1 MQVWIQVERSLY
13 IVTGN
18 CPCSEDDWWPH
29 DCPNESKFGAQSKV
43 GPGKCRYRSGHDSQY
58 TRDEEGFEMI
68 TTLPR
73 SVAPTRSTVSLPL
86 PSGISSGERDQ
97 PSNED
102 DPQSDYQ
109 RSKIPRAVARSDPT
123 VYTRGPSPTQS
134 PVKISWSCWVWWHG
148 SHSVSRFDSRFDP
161 PFDNGTMWWAWSPT
175 PSSPACGPL
184 CRPHA
189 WHVQLSWRYTIFR
202 RGFPVWR
209 TIPLNTH
216 QDRRSV
222 TQSGPRVYSFDIDPR
237 LQLAKVVLDYRYCDL
252 ENPADLSN
260 PLSTLLSVSEP
271 RHPAT
276 PVPVKAALDLVRTP
290 RRRI

>member
-73 SVAPTRSTVSLPL
+73 SVAPTRSTVSLPTAIGDILRRARSAEQRGRSTERL
-86 PSGISSGERDQ
+86 PAQQNPACSCS
-97 PSNED
+97 
-102 DPQSDYQ
+102 
-109 RSKIPRAVARSDPT
+109 RSDPT

-161 PFDNGTMWWAWSPT
+161 PFDNGTMWWAWSRT
-175 PSSPACGPL
+175 P
-184 CRPHA
+184 RHPHA
-189 WHVQLSWRYTIFR
+189 GRFVDRTLGMSSCHGGIPFSA
-202 RGFPVWR
+202 GFPVWR
-209 TIPLNTH
+209 TIP
-216 QDRRSV
+216 
-222 TQSGPRVYSFDIDPR
+222 
-237 LQLAKVVLDYRYCDL
+237 
-252 ENPADLSN
+252 
-260 PLSTLLSVSEP
+260 
-271 RHPAT
+271 
-276 PVPVKAALDLVRTP
+276 
-290 RRRI
+290 